1 MVVIG
6 VVICIII
13 GLVGCVP
20 PGVGIFMVCGAG
32 TAAHGVYGDAHDG
45 ACDNGGDVDWDADS
59 HVVRRHLHGQ
69 GRLCDSSFS
78 DDGL

>member
-6 VVICIII
+6 VVVCIII
-13 GLVGCVP
+13 GLVGCIP
-20 PGVGIFMVCGAG
+20 PGVGILVCGAG
-32 TAAHGVYGDAHDG
+32 TAAHRVYGDAHDG

-69 GRLCDSSFS
+69 DSLCDSSFS
-78 DDGL
+78 EDGL